1 MVNPC
6 VKSIWK
12 HACSHW
18 ACFPRMFTMA
28 PRRVWEHNWFVMAH
42 SQVYL
47 YRCDG
52 QLWLCL
58 FYAASVSVLLLLPM
72 SQCACVSVCLYLLLT
87 MDLCVGM
94 AVCLSVVFGCDC
106 RGTMDVYFQKYFL
119 WMKTKTWG
127 CVLVD
132 QIAGSYKRWMN
143 ADSLT
148 DTNLRGCFIL
158 SFHHP
163 HMTHCYLPILPL
175 NRINLAD
182 TGYML
187 HYFY

>member
-1 MVNPC
+1 
-6 VKSIWK
+6 
-12 HACSHW
+12 
-18 ACFPRMFTMA
+18 MFTMA

-47 YRCDG
+47 HRCDG

-119 WMKTKTWG
+119 WMKTKTWV

-148 DTNLRGCFIL
+148 DTTSADVSSCHFIIL
-158 SFHHP
+158 TWLIVIFPSCHWTGLIWLTLVTFFIIFIRLLFSFSS
-163 HMTHCYLPILPL
+163 
-175 NRINLAD
+175 LAA
-182 TGYML
+182 
-187 HYFY
+187 